1 VPSCLHV
8 LRPALLSRTPRPD
21 ANYRRRDRT
30 ARSQQP
36 TDHDD
41 PAKPATARRQT
52 RRHTLVEVGHA
63 AETPGDTDAWEHE
76 TFREE
81 HARLERGDPEDA
93 EICET
98 VRQAKDK
105 REQASLSADKTKP
118 GGTLGLLSR
127 GDVLLPAAATAGTLT
142 RSSRARAWRR
152 SAYPSLAASCAGA
165 IRDVLVREP
174 CDRQPA
180 RGSPASS
187 RTSLIYRTRFS
198 PISERCGALR
208 LGICAAWMPLGRC
221 CSRRGW
227 RAAPPLR
234 A

>member
-8 LRPALLSRTPRPD
+8 LRPALLSRTPGPD

-41 PAKPATARRQT
+41 PAKPRHSTATDTPPHAGRGRSCARDHGRHRCVGARNLRGRT
-52 RRHTLVEVGHA
+52 RAIGTSDEPRTSA
-63 AETPGDTDAWEHE
+63 S
-76 TFREE
+76 
-81 HARLERGDPEDA
+81 RLH
-93 EICET
+93 
-98 VRQAKDK
+98 
-105 REQASLSADKTKP
+105 SAPTKP
-118 GGTLGLLSR
+118 SR
-127 GDVLLPAAATAGTLT
+127 AGRSGCHPGRDVLLPAAATPGTLT
-142 RSSRARAWRR
+142 PSSRARAWRR
-152 SAYPSLAASCAGA
+152 SAYPRLAASCAGA
-165 IRDVLVREP
+165 IRDVFAREP

-208 LGICAAWMPLGRC
+208 LRICAAWMPPGRC